1 MGQVRDCNKLY
12 FGAGFPRSKR
22 GQIVS
27 NIFNTI
33 SAMLSVLV
41 LMSGIALA
49 DAAPGFENIVE
60 RLRTSFQSDL
70 QMPLDRELYADN
82 LLVTH
87 NYDPGG
93 PVDTAKFLAGVGR
106 ELKAAQE
113 AGLKQSAELTR
124 FLVADDT
131 IVATVLQSGTL
142 KSGASS
148 RFYIAYFFKVE
159 DGRVSHIETWY
170 DRKASEQELEALR
183 TEMKAGQ

>member
-1 MGQVRDCNKLY
+1 M
-12 FGAGFPRSKR
+12 
-22 GQIVS
+22 S
-27 NIFNTI
+27 NIFNT
-33 SAMLSVLV
+33 LSTAIGVLV
-41 LMSGIALA
+41 LISGIALA
-49 DAAPGFENIVE
+49 DAAPGFEKIVE

-70 QMPLDRELYADN
+70 QMPLDRDLYADN

-93 PVDTAKFLAGVGR
+93 PVDTTKFLAGVGR

-131 IVATVLQSGTL
+131 VVATVLQSGTL
-142 KSGASS
+142 KNGAAS

-159 DGRVSHIETWY
+159 EGRISHIETWY
-170 DRKASEQELEALR
+170 DRKASEQELDALR
-183 TEMKAGQ
+183 TEMKDGE